1 MYLKIAAYKE
11 KKDSPFACM
20 VHGETAE
27 VLSALTAIISSM
39 MEEEIIEGLSE
50 NEKQEVR
57 EEFYEAV
64 IKSLKKHEKDK
75 RINY

>member
-1 MYLKIAAYKE
+1 MYLKVAAYKE
-11 KKDSPFACM
+11 KKDSPLACM

-39 MEEEIIEGLSE
+39 MEEIIVEDLSE

-57 EEFYEAV
+57 EEFYETV

>member
-1 MYLKIAAYKE
+1 MYLKVAAYKE
-11 KKDSPFACM
+11 KKDSPLACM

-39 MEEEIIEGLSE
+39 MEETIVEDLSE

-57 EEFYEAV
+57 EEFYETV

>member
-11 KKDSPFACM
+11 KKDSPLACM

>member
-1 MYLKIAAYKE
+1 MYLKVAAYKE
-11 KKDSPFACM
+11 RKDSPLAYM

-50 NEKQEVR
+50 NEKQEAR
-57 EEFYEAV
+57 EAFYEAV
-64 IKSLKKHEKDK
+64 LESLRQHKKDK